1 MIRSRSFVIRDK
13 AFSVQAIADWI
24 RISMILASSGYALSI
39 SEYVYL
45 LLKALKLRSL
55 VKSLLSKKFEYSSY
69 KDDEARK
76 TTASSRL
83 CSNCFIKVDNDL
95 IEFI

>member
-1 MIRSRSFVIRDK
+1 MECKSSNPSSGMIRSRSFVIRDK
-13 AFSVQAIADWI
+13 AFSVQEIADSI

-76 TTASSRL
+76 IPKAYNKR
-83 CSNCFIKVDNDL
+83 NR
-95 IEFI
+95 